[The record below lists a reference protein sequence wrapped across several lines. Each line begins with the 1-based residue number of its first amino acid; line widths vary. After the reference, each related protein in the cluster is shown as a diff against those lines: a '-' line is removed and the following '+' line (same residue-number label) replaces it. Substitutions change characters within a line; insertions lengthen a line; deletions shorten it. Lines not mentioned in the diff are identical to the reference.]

1 MHPDHTPDPEPVI
14 HVSQWPRYVDQPDGT
29 VRAYYPD
36 EDWYVTGVDKDDAGT
51 KLVEESRKRM
61 QDINYLVHRFERAKH
76 HLDSGEVTP
85 GYEVETISNQN
96 YQRRTEELGDQL
108 RGSEDR

>member
-1 MHPDHTPDPEPVI
+1 MPDPEPVI
-14 HVSQWPRYVDQPDGT
+14 HVSQWPKFVNQADGT

-36 EDWYVTGVDKDDAGT
+36 EDWYVTGADKEDAT
-51 KLVEESRKRM
+51 KRLVEESRQRM
-61 QDINYLVHRFERAKH
+61 QDINYLAHRFERAKQ

-85 GYEVETISNQN
+85 GYEVETISSQD

-108 RGSEDR
+108 RRSEDR